1 VPLGKRHLP
10 HEDSQPMKHIL
21 CLGFAVALLS
31 FLAPTSAPAQGT
43 TDEVTYYD
51 RAKKAVDTLK
61 GSIQEDTPAGIKLKV
76 AGKNDPVPVPVA
88 DIRNVAYLVPGG
100 VQRVLYR
107 KVAGA
112 DEEHEKATDPD
123 KKKDAFN
130 KAVAVFKTFEQEARE
145 PVSVLRRDVQFRKAR
160 LYARQAE
167 DDPEQADEA
176 INLLSQFLADQGNST
191 GWQVIPVAQMLGA
204 LQEQKGD
211 RAGALKTYGIIATN
225 AAVPKEVRQDF
236 GVRQAQAL
244 IRTKKFTEAEQ
255 QLRKM
260 ALGLASDD
268 PAAQRIAVHLAECQ
282 VASGHFA
289 EAEAKLKDV
298 LKSNADGTVKALACN
313 TLADGYREAKN
324 NDEAFWYYLWVD
336 TYYNQDKQERAKAVY
351 YLSKLFEQ
359 ARNDATKAQQFR
371 DRLLKEK
378 EFDGT
383 DWQKHA
389 RSEK

>member
-1 VPLGKRHLP
+1 
-10 HEDSQPMKHIL
+10 MKPIL
-21 CLGFAVALLS
+21 CLTVAIALLS
-31 FLAPTSAPAQGT
+31 SLAPAAVRAQGI

-51 RAKKAVDTLK
+51 PVKRAVDVYKGVIQEETPSHIVIKVGAKKEEVL
-61 GSIQEDTPAGIKLKV
+61 V
-76 AGKNDPVPVPVA
+76 ANVRDVSYQVPLA
-88 DIRNVAYLVPGG
+88 
-100 VQRVLYR
+100 QRALYR
-107 KVAGA
+107 RLISA
-112 DEEHEKATDPD
+112 DEDHAKATDPD
-123 KKKDAFN
+123 KRKEAFT
-130 KAVAVFKTFEQEARE
+130 KALTAFQKYDEDVKEVPTLLARD
-145 PVSVLRRDVQFRKAR
+145 LQFRKAR

-167 DDPEQADEA
+167 EDPEQADEA
-176 INLLSQFLADQGNST
+176 IKRLSKFLADSDASA
-191 GWQVIPVAQMLGA
+191 GWQVVPAAQMLGA

-211 RAGALKTYGIIATN
+211 KAGALKTYRTIADNPAIPNGI
-225 AAVPKEVRQDF
+225 RQDF
-236 GVRQAQAL
+236 GVRQVQSL
-244 IRTKKFTEAEQ
+244 IRTKQFAAAEQ

-260 ALGLASDD
+260 AVGLQATD

-289 EAEAKLKDV
+289 EAEAKLKDI
-298 LKSNADGTVKALACN
+298 LKSDADGTVKALACN

-336 TYYNQDKQERAKAVY
+336 SVYNQDKQERAKAVY

-359 ARNDATKAQQFR
+359 VRNDAGRAQQFR